1 MGTNPLLAPA
11 YLSVEDT
18 TRIYFPAEVWEPNYR
33 LDYDSFNVPPLEPD
47 LVWTPPLFLGDHIYD
62 PFITDNS
69 TASSSLFLLFNRI
82 SSITST
88 FQNDDPFFITLPNP
102 SNATYN
108 LYESAIPISTMACR
122 ERYELEIAPSDA
134 SVNDT
139 WSVAGPWVHVVNM
152 SITYGPLRQDID
164 LLSDLILFDFGIYP
178 SALALVYGNLAE
190 IINARK
196 TLNGYVQ
203 SAGPQYVSTRTE
215 VTRRFGV
222 AILKLLNTANVLT
235 GTDNDWGF
243 GISLSEDSSYFC
255 DKTLRISPSYVSVYL
270 GALLLLFFGV
280 VVIAVIA
287 HWIDDLILLLSGRSR
302 QKSTDDPLRALLD
315 TQNLHRVLQLHRLFV
330 EKTSEQT
337 FKTPSGEIPVLEGPG
352 SGTPPSYETK
362 EHNGVGHK
370 GDEGE
375 ESESSGLLPRKMPED
390 GDGEGDGG
398 NGDAA

>member
-1 MGTNPLLAPA
+1 
-11 YLSVEDT
+11 
-18 TRIYFPAEVWEPNYR
+18 
-33 LDYDSFNVPPLEPD
+33 
-47 LVWTPPLFLGDHIYD
+47 
-62 PFITDNS
+62 
-69 TASSSLFLLFNRI
+69 
-82 SSITST
+82 
-88 FQNDDPFFITLPNP
+88 
-102 SNATYN
+102 
-108 LYESAIPISTMACR
+108 MACR

-152 SITYGPLRQDID
+152 SITYGPLGRQDID
-164 LLSDLILFDFGIYP
+164 LISDLILFDFGIYP

-215 VTRRFGV
+215 VTRWFGV

-302 QKSTDDPLRALLD
+302 QKSTDDPLRAVLD
-315 TQNLHRVLQLHRLFV
+315 TQKLHRVLQLHRLFV

-337 FKTPSGEIPVLEGPG
+337 FKTPSGAIPVLEGPG

-370 GDEGE
+370 GDGGA
-375 ESESSGLLPRKMPED
+375 ESESSGLLPSKMPED